1 MVRPLLHQLEWR
13 AKVRLPL
20 RLPHPR
26 LHTLASRFTS
36 AVYPTELLETGRQQV
51 VLVDVPQS
59 SQ

>member
-13 AKVRLPL
+13 AKVGLPL
-20 RLPHPR
+20 RPSHPR

-36 AVYPTELLETGRQQV
+36 AAYPTELLETGRQQA
-51 VLVDVPQS
+51 VLVDAPQS